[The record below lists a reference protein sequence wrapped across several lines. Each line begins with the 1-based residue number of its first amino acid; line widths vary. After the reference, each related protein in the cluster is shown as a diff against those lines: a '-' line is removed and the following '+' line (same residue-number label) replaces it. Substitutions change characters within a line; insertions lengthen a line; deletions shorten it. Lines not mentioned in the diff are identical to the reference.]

1 VISGVDIRALRLA
14 LDAEGVFA
22 RRTGATLLKLAAML
36 AWLAA
41 CVVGLVVLPG
51 WAAAILVPLAAV
63 AAGTATMIGH
73 DAGHGS
79 LSERK
84 WLNQLVV
91 HLVFP
96 LFAGV
101 GVLHWGYKHNVSH
114 HGQPNV
120 VDGDRDLDLWP
131 MASSAIDH
139 ARAGRA
145 RRWLQRRQGWL
156 FWPMTTLLALTMRL
170 ESLRHLVR
178 HVRHVGLD
186 RAALADGAA
195 LLAHY
200 VAWLVV
206 PSIVFGAGP
215 TFAFY
220 AALWALVGS
229 MLSLVFAPAH
239 MGLPIVMRAGNRWL
253 HQLETT
259 RNLVLPRWLSWFFIG
274 LDYQIEHHFFP
285 RIPHQHLPRASAVTR
300 AWCRELGVPHRSVGY
315 REAVVSV
322 TRYMA
327 SAWHL
332 EPTEALPER
341 RVDERSS
348 LAA

>member
-1 VISGVDIRALRLA
+1 MA
-14 LDAEGVFA
+14 LDAEGVFE
-22 RRTGATLLKLAAML
+22 RRPGATLLKLLAML
-36 AWLAA
+36 GGLAA
-41 CVVGLVVLPG
+41 CVAGLLVLPR
-51 WAAAILVPLAAV
+51 WSAVVLVPLAAV

-79 LSERK
+79 LSHRK
-84 WLNQLVV
+84 WLNQVVV

-101 GVLHWGYKHNVSH
+101 GVLHWTYKHNVSH

-120 VDGDRDLDLWP
+120 VGGDRDLDLWP
-131 MASSAIDH
+131 MASSAIDY
-139 ARAGRA
+139 AKAGRA
-145 RRWLQRRQGWL
+145 RRWLQRHQGWL

-200 VAWLVV
+200 LVWLVL
-206 PSIVFGAGP
+206 PSLWLGALP
-215 TFAFY
+215 VVLFY
-220 AALWALVGS
+220 GALWALVGS

-259 RNLVLPRWLSWFFIG
+259 RNLALPRWLSWFFVG
-274 LDYQIEHHFFP
+274 LDYQIEHHLFP
-285 RIPHQHLPRASAVTR
+285 RVAHQQLPRASAVTR
-300 AWCRELGVPHRSVGY
+300 AWCRAVGAPHRSVGN

-327 SAWHL
+327 GAWNL
-332 EPTEALPER
+332 EPGEALPER
-341 RVDERSS
+341 RPADRSS